1 MYSLLSR
8 NLKRNISVLPKLR
21 MSSAYI
27 MDDRKYNSNC
37 TRLQGKV
44 AIITASTEGIGYA
57 IAKRLGEEGASIVI
71 SSRREK
77 NVSNALTSL
86 KEYGFPVLGLTCHVS
101 KEEDRK
107 KLINETLEK
116 FGGIDILVSNA
127 AVSPA
132 MGGAL
137 QCSESAWDKI
147 FEVNLKNALQI
158 TQEVVPHMQKRNGG
172 SIVYVSSIAGFQ
184 PFPLLGAYS
193 VSKTALLGLTKT
205 LSQEVAADNIRV
217 NCVAPGIIKT
227 KFAEPLYSSKEVLE
241 KALEPVL
248 LGRLGMPDD
257 ISGVVAFLC
266 SDDARYVTGEN
277 IVAAGGMPSRL

>member
-8 NLKRNISVLPKLR
+8 NLKRNISVLHKLR
-21 MSSAYI
+21 ISSTFI

-77 NVSNALTSL
+77 NVSNALASL

-107 KLINETLEK
+107 KLVKE
-116 FGGIDILVSNA
+116 
-127 AVSPA
+127 
-132 MGGAL
+132 
-137 QCSESAWDKI
+137 CSESAWDKI

-158 TQEVVPHMQKRNGG
+158 TQEVVPHMQKRKGG
-172 SIVYVSSIAGFQ
+172 SIVYVSSIAGFH
-184 PFPLLGAYS
+184 PFQLLGAYS